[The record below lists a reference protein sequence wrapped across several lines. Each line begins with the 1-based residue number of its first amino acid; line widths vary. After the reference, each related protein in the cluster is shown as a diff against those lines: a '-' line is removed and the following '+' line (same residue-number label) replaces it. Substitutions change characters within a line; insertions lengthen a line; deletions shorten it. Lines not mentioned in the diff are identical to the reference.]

1 MLIIAAGAVVS
12 RLAERRQ
19 NMIQSAIFEQR
30 LREYINRSHL
40 AESSE
45 QVLERAVRWFCEQH
59 REISPAQVEYGHIDD
74 YRSWLRKGRAATT
87 ANTYLAMIKGFFGWM
102 LSRQYIR
109 SDPFESVKRYAIA
122 ERQFE
127 QYTTEEV
134 RRILKVA
141 KLRWRAIICLALC
154 SMRRAEIL
162 NLHVSDI
169 DFERNEI
176 HIRPKVKSETTWP
189 WSIKNHNE
197 ALVGIDDTVARMLMQ
212 LTDQLEDSRQPYLIL
227 KAKYWRRNL
236 ERQQQGKLS
245 CYLRNCPW
253 GNFTRDF
260 RALLR
265 CARVKPKRF
274 HDLRGTFAT
283 ERYRDGFEL
292 VDLQYLMRHASI
304 QTTVRYVKRIEQKKL
319 IEKSGRA
326 FKKYYAT
333 SVS

>member
-1 MLIIAAGAVVS
+1 
-12 RLAERRQ
+12 
-19 NMIQSAIFEQR
+19 MIQSAIFEQR

-45 QVLERAVRWFCEQH
+45 IVLERAVRWFCELNRQ
-59 REISPAQVEYGHIDD
+59 ISPMQVEYGHIDD

-87 ANTYLAMIKGFFGWM
+87 ANTYLAMMKGFFGWM
-102 LSRQYIR
+102 FRRQYIH
-109 SDPFESVKRYAIA
+109 SDPFESVSRYTVA

-127 QYTTEEV
+127 QYGVEEI

-141 KLRWRAIICLALC
+141 NLQWRTMVCLALC

-176 HIRPKVKSETTWP
+176 HIQPKVKSEITWP
-189 WSIKNHNE
+189 WTIKNHNE
-197 ALVGIDDTVARMLMQ
+197 ALVGIDDSIARMLIE
-212 LTDQLEDSRQPYLIL
+212 LSEKLEGSRQPYVIL
-227 KAKYWRRNL
+227 KPEYWKRNL
-236 ERQQQGKLS
+236 ARQEEGKLD

-260 RALLR
+260 KALLKR
-265 CARVKPKRF
+265 ARVQPKRF

-304 QTTVRYVKRIEQKKL
+304 QTTVRYVKKVEQRKL
-319 IEKSGRA
+319 IEKSGRT

-333 SVS
+333 NVR